1 MSKVLTVDAILFG
14 LLVFSGI
21 LSLYSFSL
29 PLSQVFLEPG
39 AVGSLAQQR
48 ERKRVWV
55 GPELVYGVNL
65 AFSLLVLVNTTQ
77 VHSNTMVELMVIIYT
92 TRPLLG
98 CVWDFPSEEHGSAF
112 ASSSLALNKVA
123 PLVLM
128 VGTNLP
134 TLAKHDGQGRGRDAG
149 RNHNGGHH
157 AEGLLTVS
165 HFSTSLFVGFSPM
178 VVALG
183 NDKLRRVKCQQ
194 EEIVE
199 ECRAPDTM
207 GKKVK

>member
-21 LSLYSFSL
+21 LSSLYSFSL
-29 PLSQVFLEPG
+29 PLSQPG

-77 VHSNTMVELMVIIYT
+77 VHGNTMVELMVISYT

-112 ASSSLALNKVA
+112 ASSFLALNKVA
-123 PLVLM
+123 PLVLI
-128 VGTNLP
+128 GHQPGYT
-134 TLAKHDGQGRGRDAG
+134 GQARRARQGEECRESWAVMWSVNA
-149 RNHNGGHH
+149 RNHNGGNH

-183 NDKLRRVKCQQ
+183 NDNMTLYGIIK
-194 EEIVE
+194 
-199 ECRAPDTM
+199 
-207 GKKVK
+207 